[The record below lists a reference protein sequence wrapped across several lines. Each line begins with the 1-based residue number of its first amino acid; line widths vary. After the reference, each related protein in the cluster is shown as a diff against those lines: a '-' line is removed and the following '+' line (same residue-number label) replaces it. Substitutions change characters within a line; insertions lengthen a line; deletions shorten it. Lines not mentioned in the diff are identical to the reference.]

1 VYPADVAMIFPVAG
15 RGRPRKRHV
24 PDVASIAAQAMLVD
38 MPGVVFMPIANEP
51 EPSRVLG
58 HLVAF

>member
-1 VYPADVAMIFPVAG
+1 MIFPVAG